1 MSCPKWKTTTFRLNI
16 FSGCLRS
23 MGIEKLIC
31 KIKNIFSGSLKI
43 IAQEFNHKVV
53 ASSQTG
59 GLHRRQPA
67 K

>member
-1 MSCPKWKTTTFRLNI
+1 
-16 FSGCLRS
+16 
-23 MGIEKLIC
+23 MGIEQLIR
-31 KIKNIFSGSLKI
+31 KIKNTFSGSLKI
-43 IAQEFNHKVV
+43 IAQEFNRKVV